1 MSNCMTATECFAIPG
16 HTMIDTIDSETG
28 LTHIYRKTLDD
39 VRAEVH
45 TWADYSKA
53 ERMTIDAFCQSKAD
67 AQDTPITWELITE
80 ERYNEL
86 LECLPPA
93 LWTGSGFLVG
103 EPYDHHAIT
112 GQPRFQA
119 CMKKWNEHF
128 ASSRPMTKAEFRAL

>member
-16 HTMIDTIDSETG
+16 QTMIDTIDSETG

-80 ERYNEL
+80 ERYWEM

-93 LWTGSGFLVG
+93 LWTGNGFLVG

-112 GQPRFQA
+112 GQPRYQA
-119 CMKKWNEHF
+119 CIQRGKDYLT
-128 ASSRPMTKAEFRAL
+128 SSRPMTKAEFRAI

>member
-1 MSNCMTATECFAIPG
+1 MSTPMTATECFAIPG

-53 ERMTIDAFCQSKAD
+53 ERMTIDAFRQSKAD

-80 ERYNEL
+80 ERYWEM

-93 LWTGSGFLVG
+93 LWTGNGFLVG

>member
-28 LTHIYRKTLDD
+28 LTHIYRKTLEE
-39 VRAEVH
+39 VRAEQH

-67 AQDTPITWELITE
+67 AQDTPITWEPITE

-93 LWTGSGFLVG
+93 SWTGNGFLVG

-119 CMKKWNEHF
+119 CIKRGKDYL

>member
-1 MSNCMTATECFAIPG
+1 MSDCMTATECFAIPG

-28 LTHIYRKTLDD
+28 LTHIYRKTLEQ
-39 VRAEVH
+39 VRAEQH

-53 ERMTIDAFCQSKAD
+53 ERMTIEAFCQSKAA
-67 AQDTPITWELITE
+67 AQDTPITWHPTTE
-80 ERYNEL
+80 EIYSRM

-93 LWTGSGFLVG
+93 LWTGNGFLVG

-119 CMKKWNEHF
+119 FLKRGNDYLKSN
-128 ASSRPMTKAEFRAL
+128 RPITKAEFRAL